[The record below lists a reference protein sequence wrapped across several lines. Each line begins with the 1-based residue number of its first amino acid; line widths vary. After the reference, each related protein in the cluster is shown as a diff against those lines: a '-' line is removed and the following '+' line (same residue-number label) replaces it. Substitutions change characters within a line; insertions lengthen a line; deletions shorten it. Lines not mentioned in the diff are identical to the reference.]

1 MNDQATIN
9 DLLAIEDAILA
20 TSATDPRAELYKM
33 IVSRH
38 CQLTLRIDPVRT
50 THDLELLLTKA
61 LLKWPDLGIGERYSI
76 DLELALDCYK
86 RIERYKLD
94 ESSYQII
101 DHVFEFIS
109 TQSSKGS
116 KGQFFTPRYIIDE
129 VVQPL
134 LSDEGP
140 LMVADPACGSGGF
153 LASIASKSNGSSKY
167 FGFDF
172 DPNAVLMARVL
183 ATVMGC
189 EISYS
194 QKDSLLKP
202 VGGLFSTNELSIEDF
217 MKVSSPG
224 FQGFDVIATNPPFG
238 GSITNPAMLE
248 NYSITDSSKAS
259 RDVLFIERCYDL
271 LKPNGRLIIVL
282 PSNVFSEES
291 LGSQRKWIL
300 EHFTVTSVL
309 SLHRDSFLPHTHQK
323 TSIIYAKKKAGH
335 HRIEANET
343 IRFSISEKAGKDGRG
358 RVVLKNGQIDTDLR
372 EAVGFAGF

>member
-20 TSATDPRAELYKM
+20 ASATDPRAELYKM

-38 CQLTLRIDPVRT
+38 CQLTMGINPVRT
-50 THDLELLLTKA
+50 TNDLELLLTKA
-61 LLKWPDLGIGERYSI
+61 LLKWPDLGIGERYAI
-76 DLELALDCYK
+76 DRELALECYQ
-86 RIERYKLD
+86 RIERHRLD

-101 DHVFEFIS
+101 DHVFEYIS

-116 KGQFFTPRYIIDE
+116 KGQFFTPRYIIHE

-134 LSDEGP
+134 LSEEGP
-140 LMVADPACGSGGF
+140 LLVADPACGSGGF
-153 LASIASKSNGSSKY
+153 LASLASQLSGGSKC

-183 ATVMGC
+183 ATVLGC

-202 VGGLFSTNELSIEDF
+202 KSGPFSTNELAIEDF
-217 MKVSSPG
+217 MRVSNPG

-238 GSITNPAMLE
+238 GTITNPGLLE
-248 NYSITDSSKAS
+248 NYTITDSRKAS
-259 RDVLFIERCYDL
+259 REVLFIERCYDL
-271 LKPNGRLIIVL
+271 LKPNGRLLIVL
-282 PSNVFSEES
+282 PSNVFSDDS
-291 LGSQRKWIL
+291 LGAQRKWIL
-300 EHFTVTSVL
+300 EHFSVKSVL

-323 TSIIYAKKKAGH
+323 TSIIYAKKKAENP
-335 HRIEANET
+335 RIEANET
-343 IRFSISEKAGKDGRG
+343 IRFSISEKAGKDRRG
-358 RVVLKNGQIDTDLR
+358 RVLLQDGKIDTDLR